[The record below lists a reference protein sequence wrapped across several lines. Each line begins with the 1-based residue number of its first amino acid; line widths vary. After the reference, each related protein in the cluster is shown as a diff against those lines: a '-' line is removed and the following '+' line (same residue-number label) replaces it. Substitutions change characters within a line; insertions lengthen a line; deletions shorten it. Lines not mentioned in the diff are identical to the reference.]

1 MNTTPLRRL
10 SSSILLVIPVVIAMF
25 CLVHVA
31 EAADSTVVYA
41 YPSGDTSG
49 MSAQLAPGIGGCTL
63 GCATLYAAA
72 KTSLPARRQ
81 GLVAFAAPAGTTI
94 VSAAISLRYRTLT
107 QAFRCTSSLGSG
119 VAGSTA
125 VVCAPPMPIRVP
137 TALVVAARLWQ

>member
-31 EAADSTVVYA
+31 EAADSAVVYA

-63 GCATLYAAA
+63 GCATA
-72 KTSLPARRQ
+72 SLQ
-81 GLVAFAAPAGTTI
+81 LWGGLVVIRALDCG
-94 VSAAISLRYRTLT
+94 SAARS
-107 QAFRCTSSLGSG
+107 
-119 VAGSTA
+119 A
-125 VVCAPPMPIRVP
+125 VPLLPK
-137 TALVVAARLWQ
+137 T